1 MFMFSWYG
9 LQGLTEQAK
18 LDSFHFPFYAPCK
31 DEVEKIVQMEG
42 SFDVDTIKFFKVN
55 WDERDNADDICF
67 DAYSSGKHIARS
79 MRAVLEQMLVSHF
92 QFGDPVVD
100 YLFERYA
107 YHLAC
112 HLLVQ
117 KGKFSNI
124 VISLR
129 KKWQQ
134 DVALTVQLSTTLEY

>member
-1 MFMFSWYG
+1 
-9 LQGLTEQAK
+9 
-18 LDSFHFPFYAPCK
+18 
-31 DEVEKIVQMEG
+31 MEG

-55 WDERDNADDICF
+55 WDERDNDDD
-67 DAYSSGKHIARS
+67 DAYSSGKHIART
-79 MRAVLEQMLVSHF
+79 MRAVSEQMLVSHF
-92 QFGDPVVD
+92 QFGDHIVD

-129 KKWQQ
+129 KK
-134 DVALTVQLSTTLEY
+134 

>member
-1 MFMFSWYG
+1 MFMFSWYV
-9 LQGLTEQAK
+9 LQGLIEQAK
-18 LDSFHFPFYAPCK
+18 LDSFNYPFYTPYK

-55 WDERDNADDICF
+55 WDERDNDDD
-67 DAYSSGKHIARS
+67 DAYSSGKHIART
-79 MRAVLEQMLVSHF
+79 MRAVSEQMLVSHF
-92 QFGDPVVD
+92 QFGDHIVD

-129 KKWQQ
+129 KKWRQQ
-134 DVALTVQLSTTLEY
+134 DVAI